1 MCAVVAAESGLRAP
15 QLLGS
20 FAERK
25 DVRYNYACAAAL
37 AGQPDKAVQ
46 VVLQLAGVG
55 ALSPGE
61 WVSDGDLASLQ
72 GHPGLQQLL
81 QQQQQQQVPTPM

>member
-1 MCAVVAAESGLRAP
+1 MFTAESALRAP

-20 FAERK
+20 FSERK

-46 VVLQLAGVG
+46 VLLQLAAVG
-55 ALSPGE
+55 AVTPGE
-61 WVSDGDLASLQ
+61 WVTDGDLVAVQ

-81 QQQQQQQVPTPM
+81 QQQQQAAPAPM